1 MYSTT
6 AVALLMYLY
15 FAIVPVLA
23 HGRKR
28 TILCCVY
35 KITNKHPQQK
45 RTKRISIMNRSES
58 AKDKT
63 LKRKRKEEKVQRL
76 HQLADFFLSQFNSF
90 NLASFILPFSL
101 NSFSSNFFLW
111 EWQRKKC
118 SLLTFVFFS
127 SKDYIIN
134 WWSIIIDHK
143 FENQ

>member
-1 MYSTT
+1 MYSTS
-6 AVALLMYLY
+6 AVTLLMYLY
-15 FAIVPVLA
+15 FAILPVLA

-35 KITNKHPQQK
+35 KITNKHPQQI
-45 RTKRISIMNRSES
+45 RTKRISIINRSES

-101 NSFSSNFFLW
+101 NSFSSNFFLMGMAT
-111 EWQRKKC
+111 QKMFPSDFC
-118 SLLTFVFFS
+118 IFF
-127 SKDYIIN
+127 
-134 WWSIIIDHK
+134 
-143 FENQ
+143 F

>member
-1 MYSTT
+1 MYSTS

-15 FAIVPVLA
+15 FAILPVLA

-35 KITNKHPQQK
+35 KITNKHPQQI
-45 RTKRISIMNRSES
+45 RTKRISIINRSES

-101 NSFSSNFFLW
+101 NSFSSIFYGNAT
-111 EWQRKKC
+111 Q
-118 SLLTFVFFS
+118 
-127 SKDYIIN
+127 KDYIIN
-134 WWSIIIDHK
+134 
-143 FENQ
+143 

>member
-15 FAIVPVLA
+15 FAILPVLA

-35 KITNKHPQQK
+35 KITNKHPQQI
-45 RTKRISIMNRSES
+45 RTKRISIINRSES

-101 NSFSSNFFLW
+101 NSFSSNFFMGM
-111 EWQRKKC
+111 QRKKC
-118 SLLTFVFFS
+118 SLLNFSFF
-127 SKDYIIN
+127 SKDYII
-134 WWSIIIDHK
+134 H
-143 FENQ
+143 

>member
-1 MYSTT
+1 MYSTS
-6 AVALLMYLY
+6 AVTLLMYLY
-15 FAIVPVLA
+15 FAILPVLA

-35 KITNKHPQQK
+35 KITNKHPQQI
-45 RTKRISIMNRSES
+45 RTKRISIINRSES

-101 NSFSSNFFLW
+101 NSFSSNFLW
-111 EWQRKKC
+111 ECNAKRLHYQM
-118 SLLTFVFFS
+118 
-127 SKDYIIN
+127 IN
-134 WWSIIIDHK
+134 YY
-143 FENQ
+143 